1 MMARKAE
8 DARRS
13 DHPAVKSIISA
24 AQILPW
30 WVNLI
35 LAEVTFVILFVLNS
49 TSSGH
54 LTYYGQFIIPAILLA
69 ASMIATAEADR
80 KKQEIR
86 RRQRKRLLENEAE
99 TPVTKFIVKDLL
111 RGGYHEGWANVKRK
125 ESENSPVEEEPDTAK
140 TVLIIGS
147 VALSTIF
154 STIIVAK
161 IGFQSPEKIVPI
173 AATKPPYQPPA
184 PQPQR
189 NFSVPEVKQAPVQ
202 PQMQRPAPSMDWSQY
217 SYVKPKK
224 EIERE
229 ETENYNARKREGKI
243 YAYEKNG
250 IMHYVDSPDK
260 IDLSDK
266 PKNNFPP
273 IEELIGYKVYLKNG
287 ATRECKQVLR
297 MRQGML
303 SLIDEKIQIDTPD
316 NEIRDIER
324 RTRTANGI
332 RIAVLTPDQF

>member
-1 MMARKAE
+1 MARKAE

-49 TSSGH
+49 TSSGP

-86 RRQRKRLLENEAE
+86 RRQRKRLLENEVE

-111 RGGYHEGWANVKRK
+111 RGGYHEGWAKVKRK

-202 PQMQRPAPSMDWSQY
+202 PQIQRPAPVQKW
-217 SYVKPKK
+217 
-224 EIERE
+224 IEQP
-229 ETENYNARKREGKI
+229 TAKI
-243 YAYEKNG
+243 YQSEK
-250 IMHYVDSPDK
+250 SSQEK
-260 IDLSDK
+260 SA
-266 PKNNFPP
+266 
-273 IEELIGYKVYLKNG
+273 EEQLLNYKVFMKEGWILTCNDVKRISYGIFKLTCENMN
-287 ATRECKQVLR
+287 AEVHI
-297 MRQGML
+297 
-303 SLIDEKIQIDTPD
+303 SKIKDM
-316 NEIRDIER
+316 ER
-324 RTRTANGI
+324 RTAMVPNGI
-332 RIAVLTPDQF
+332 RVVVIKPEEFSF